1 MAFWDILGNR
11 VYHCLELSCDIFL
24 DKNILHKSVGRI
36 LYTLL
41 CLKVMKKGK
50 VMEAEF
56 IHFATE
62 DTDVP
67 WP

>member
-1 MAFWDILGNR
+1 
-11 VYHCLELSCDIFL
+11 
-24 DKNILHKSVGRI
+24 

-41 CLKVMKKGK
+41 CLQVMKKGK
-50 VMEAEF
+50 VMSSMWEAEF

-67 WP
+67 

>member
-11 VYHCLELSCDIFL
+11 VYHCLKLSCNIFL
-24 DKNILHKSVGRI
+24 DKNILHKSVRRI

-41 CLKVMKKGK
+41 CLQVMKKGK
-50 VMEAEF
+50 VMWEAEF

-62 DTDVP
+62 ETDVP
-67 WP
+67 